1 VTAACGAT
9 LTEREVCWLMGHE
22 FARCADDVVWRQ
34 SKLGLRMDADQIM
47 ALDAWMQSSQA
58 QPAAAE

>member
-1 VTAACGAT
+1 
-9 LTEREVCWLMGHE
+9 MGHE

-34 SKLGLRMDADQIM
+34 SKLGLRMDAGQIM